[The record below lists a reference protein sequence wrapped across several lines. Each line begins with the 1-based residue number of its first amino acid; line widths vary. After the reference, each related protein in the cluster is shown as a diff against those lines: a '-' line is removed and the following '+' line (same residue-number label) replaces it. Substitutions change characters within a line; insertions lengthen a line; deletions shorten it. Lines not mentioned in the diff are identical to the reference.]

1 MSGLAGLAL
10 IVIAGFGLF
19 GLVWWIERST
29 RRPGLAAF
37 IGGFTVLI
45 GAAASLSV
53 GQRLI
58 PLIFALQALILFSQA
73 YDKWFRESRDERER
87 HITANS

>member
-1 MSGLAGLAL
+1 MSGLVGLAL
-10 IVIAGFGLF
+10 IVMAGFGLF

-37 IGGFTVLI
+37 IGGFLVLI

-53 GQRLI
+53 GQRLL
-58 PLIFALQALILFSQA
+58 PLIFALQALIFFYQA
-73 YDKWFRESRDERER
+73 YDKWSVNRR
-87 HITANS
+87 TNGNGA